1 MIFRY
6 VDTWDYIVLAFEFV
20 YYIFVGYYIVEEV
33 LEIIK
38 VGWGYF
44 SGFWNNLDIVVLV
57 LCVLNISLNL
67 YTTFVVS
74 SQLETLLKVSISR
87 VYILSQNFLIAL
99 KRHKHVMKI
108 FLIPPIF
115 CCEQLNILKFACFA
129 PFFNLKKI
137 RHIFI

>member
-74 SQLETLLKVSISR
+74 SQLETLLKVSIFWNSIEISIK
-87 VYILSQNFLIAL
+87 V
-99 KRHKHVMKI
+99 
-108 FLIPPIF
+108 
-115 CCEQLNILKFACFA
+115 
-129 PFFNLKKI
+129 
-137 RHIFI
+137 